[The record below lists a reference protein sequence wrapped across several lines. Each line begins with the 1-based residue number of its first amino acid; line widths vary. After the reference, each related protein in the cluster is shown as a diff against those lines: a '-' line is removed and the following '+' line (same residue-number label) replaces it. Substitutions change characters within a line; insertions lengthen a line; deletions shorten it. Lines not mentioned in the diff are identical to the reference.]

1 MVYQAP
7 IRAKR
12 EELGWGLSLAIICN
26 IKRSTLTHTTDNGN
40 RQRLTFSKKK
50 KIKDIQHKNKEMK
63 RGEKERWFSFIVRG
77 CVSFS
82 AVKENRRGNGRNQK
96 RAAHQ
101 QIKKATGS
109 SSAE

>member
-1 MVYQAP
+1 
-7 IRAKR
+7 
-12 EELGWGLSLAIICN
+12 
-26 IKRSTLTHTTDNGN
+26 
-40 RQRLTFSKKK
+40 
-50 KIKDIQHKNKEMK
+50 MK

-82 AVKENRRGNGRNQK
+82 AVKENRRENGRNQK

-109 SSAE
+109 SSAEYSRHTLNGGNCSLDKN